1 MDGSS
6 ARPTARTKS
15 ETSDP
20 NSEAALGGADA
31 LSDTPGISRQGTTP
45 APDFNVVAPTRSPG
59 GNKLVLLAVVV
70 ALGIVLAY
78 AAGMLR

>member
-6 ARPTARTKS
+6 PPSSARTKS
-15 ETSDP
+15 ELNDP
-20 NSEAALGGADA
+20 ESETALGGAHA
-31 LSDTPGISRQGTTP
+31 VPDTPGISRHGATP
-45 APDFNVVAPTRSPG
+45 GPDFDVVVPTQSPG